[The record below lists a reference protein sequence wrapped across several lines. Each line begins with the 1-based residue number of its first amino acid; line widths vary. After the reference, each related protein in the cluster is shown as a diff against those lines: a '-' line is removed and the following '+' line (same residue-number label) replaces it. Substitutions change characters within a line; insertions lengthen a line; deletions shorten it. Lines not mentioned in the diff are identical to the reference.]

1 MVGSLYARGA
11 RSIASKARR
20 ESANDRVRQ
29 GFNWLQLKE
38 LSSTP
43 FTGLTNAEVD
53 WAAIGDES
61 RGADLPAAP
70 GRAARDEAA

>member
-38 LSSTP
+38 PSSTP
-43 FTGLTNAEVD
+43 LTGLTNAEAD
-53 WAAIGDES
+53 EAAIGDES
-61 RGADLPAAP
+61 SGADLAAAP
-70 GRAARDEAA
+70 GRARDEAA